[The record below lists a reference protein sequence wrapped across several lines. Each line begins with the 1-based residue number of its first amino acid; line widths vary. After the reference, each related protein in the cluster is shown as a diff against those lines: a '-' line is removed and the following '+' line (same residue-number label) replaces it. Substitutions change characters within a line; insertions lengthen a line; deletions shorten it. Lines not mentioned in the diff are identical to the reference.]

1 MLDIETNKFDDFI
14 NIQNKIKSKQ
24 DNSEKNEILED
35 FSLQNYIASF
45 EASYNSNNELKISLK
60 ADLNLKDKSKLGSFL
75 FSCWFYCN
83 RNEATSFE
91 TLLET
96 MPLQKTQLLVCYFYF
111 RIKIQSFFFL
121 FSKDLFVL
129 GFLNQKEI
137 YYKNIINLY
146 ELSVSLIIKNS
157 SDSDKEEE
165 FIEKLILSCNSA
177 LNLNCSIILVW
188 IFRSISKKV
197 LLFHD
202 LLFLF
207 KCFFFLNRMI

>member
-207 KCFFFLNRMI
+207 KCLFFLNRMI